1 MQKII
6 QLLSGKK
13 SIGGTII
20 LGVLGVLASAG
31 VVSIDATWFQIVT
44 LVVGV
49 LTGISYRAAIAKS
62 GPSTY

>member
-1 MQKII
+1 MQDII
-6 QLLSGKK
+6 AFLDGKK
-13 SIGGTII
+13 SIIGTVVLGII
-20 LGVLGVLASAG
+20 GVLASAG
-31 VVSIDATWFQIVT
+31 VVSVDSVYVQIVT

>member
-1 MQKII
+1 MQAII
-6 QLLSGKK
+6 KFMSGKK
-13 SIGGTII
+13 SVLGTIV
-20 LGVLGVLASAG
+20 LGIIGVLASAG
-31 VVSIDATWFQIVT
+31 VVSVDSVYVQIVT